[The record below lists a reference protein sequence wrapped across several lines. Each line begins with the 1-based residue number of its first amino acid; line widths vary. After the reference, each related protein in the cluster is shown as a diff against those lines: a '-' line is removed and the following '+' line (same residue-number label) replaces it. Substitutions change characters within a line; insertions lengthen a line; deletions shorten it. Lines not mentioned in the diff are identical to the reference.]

1 VPKGVFEGMSTKHIC
16 PSCGSIEVSAF
27 YEVQN
32 IPVNSCTLLSTE
44 QEALDFPRGD
54 VVLGFCKSCGFIS
67 NVAFDPLKVIYSPK
81 YEDQQSF
88 SSTFNSFAQGLAERL
103 VNKYQLHDKK
113 ILDIGCGKGDFLSL
127 LCELGPNS
135 GVGIDPAHIKGR
147 VLSKASDRL
156 EFIADYYSQRYANY
170 KGDFVCCRHTLE
182 HIPNVFEFVNQIRK
196 SIGDRLDTVVFFEV
210 PDVTRIL
217 IEQAFWDIYYEH
229 CSYFSLGSLAKLFR
243 RCNFKLTDLY
253 RDFNDQYLI
262 IEATPALQSSNKINM
277 LEENVTKMA
286 SDVQYFFSHY
296 NEKLSQW
303 KDLIKRY
310 NEAGKR
316 IIVWG
321 TGSKC
326 VAFLTTLGIK
336 DEVAY
341 IVDINP
347 FRHGKFIPGAGKKI
361 MSPEFLKE
369 CKPDLTIV
377 MNPVYCQEIKQTIL
391 GMNINTEVMTL

>member
-1 VPKGVFEGMSTKHIC
+1 MSNKHIC
-16 PSCGSIEVSAF
+16 SSCGSSEVSAF
-27 YEVQN
+27 YEVRN
-32 IPVNSCTLLSTE
+32 IPVNSCILLPTE

-67 NVAFDPLKVIYSPK
+67 NVAFNALKVIYSPK

-103 VNKYQLHDKK
+103 VNKYLLHDKK
-113 ILDIGCGKGDFLSL
+113 ILEIGCGKGDFLSL

-135 GVGIDPAHIKGR
+135 GVGIDPAYIKGR

-156 EFIADYYSQRYANY
+156 EFIADYYSQRYGNY

-217 IEQAFWDIYYEH
+217 REQAFWDIYYEH

-243 RCNFKLTDLY
+243 RCRFELTDLY

-262 IEATPALQSSNKINM
+262 IEARPALQLSNKINM
-277 LEENVTKMA
+277 LEENVAKMA
-286 SDVQYFFSHY
+286 IDVQYFASHC

-303 KDLIKRY
+303 RESIKRY
-310 NEAGKR
+310 KDSGKR

-326 VAFLTTLGIK
+326 VSFLTTLGIK

-341 IVDINP
+341 VVDINP
-347 FRHGKFIPGAGKKI
+347 FRQGKFIPGAGKEI
-361 MSPEFLKE
+361 MAPEFLKE
-369 CKPDLTIV
+369 CKPDLILV
-377 MNPVYCQEIKQTIL
+377 MNPVYCQEIKQMIL
-391 GMNINTEVMTL
+391 GLKINTEVMAI